1 MPTLNVKKW
10 TIILLLIAGI
20 ISGYHYGYE
29 SVLGQLAVAVI
40 CAVLTSGIADYL
52 KTKKWKISESAII
65 TGLIIGMVAGPNS
78 SLMAIAVI
86 SVLAIIS
93 KYLFQI
99 NKRSV
104 LNPAAFGLLIGI
116 LFFKLALGWWADYSH
131 IITIILGAILMVKYA
146 GHWKMIF
153 AFLITFAALI
163 CYKAYFYH
171 LVIVEELFLNMGIS
185 FFFTFFMLTDPKTA
199 PIFPNQQAKFGMLT
213 AIFTFVMSQI
223 YPAASF
229 TGGLLLAN
237 LTVPY
242 INYKSMQKVKAQAVA
257 NAARAKESPSTNPK
271 ILK

>member
-1 MPTLNVKKW
+1 MPTLNVKQW
-10 TIILLLIAGI
+10 TIILLLVAGI
-20 ISGYHYGYE
+20 ISGYHYGYG
-29 SVLGQLAVAVI
+29 SVLGQVVVAVI
-40 CAVLTSGIADYL
+40 CAVLTSGVADYL

-65 TGLIIGMVAGPNS
+65 TGLIIGMVTGPNS
-78 SLMAIAVI
+78 SLMAISLI

-104 LNPAAFGLLIGI
+104 LNPAAFGLLIGM
-116 LFFKLALGWWADYSH
+116 LFFKIALGWWADYSH
-131 IITIILGAILMVKYA
+131 IITIILGSILMAKYA

-153 AFLITFAALI
+153 AFLITFAAAV
-163 CYKAYFYH
+163 CYKAFFYH
-171 LVIVEELFLNMGIS
+171 LVFADELFLNIGIS

-199 PIFPNQQAKFGMLT
+199 PIFPNQQIKFGMLT
-213 AIFTFVMSQI
+213 ALFTFVMLQV

-237 LTVPY
+237 LAVPY
-242 INYKSMQKVKAQAVA
+242 INYKSMK
-257 NAARAKESPSTNPK
+257 K